1 MKKTILISIILLF
14 IAASDMSA
22 CTTAVISGKYT
33 KDGRP
38 LLWKHRDTWFVKNK
52 IMQFDDGKYPYTGL
66 VNSLDTAGSSI
77 WIGYNSTGFGIMNSA
92 SYNLNNDTIT
102 QSGLEGRLMKE
113 ALQTCANVDEFEQF
127 LLDMPEPRRLEANF
141 GVIDGNGGAAYFEL
155 GNYKVIKIDANDPI
169 IAPNG
174 YVIRTNYSF
183 NGIAGEGGG
192 YIRYV
197 TANKVLDEA
206 VKSNELSAQTIIQKA
221 SRNLTHSLTEDN
233 LWDYENL
240 KAGESQMVFFMDY
253 IPRSGSSSS
262 CVVEGV
268 KPGENPNLSTM
279 WTVLGWPLASVT
291 IPVFI
296 NKNADIPDVLTY
308 NEEIGDAPLCNFA
321 LTLKDECYS
330 QKWGT
335 SKKYYLDVNK
345 LLNVDGTGIMQ
356 QNIAL
361 DNALFDQSYDLL
373 NRWREEGMS
382 EQELSEFYKN
392 VDNQVKMHYSTTYGL
407 SVD

>member
-1 MKKTILISIILLF
+1 
-14 IAASDMSA
+14 
-22 CTTAVISGKYT
+22 
-33 KDGRP
+33 
-38 LLWKHRDTWFVKNK
+38 
-52 IMQFDDGKYPYTGL
+52 
-66 VNSLDTAGSSI
+66 
-77 WIGYNSTGFGIMNSA
+77 
-92 SYNLNNDTIT
+92 
-102 QSGLEGRLMKE
+102 
-113 ALQTCANVDEFEQF
+113 
-127 LLDMPEPRRLEANF
+127 MPEPRRLEANF

-155 GNYKVIKIDANDPI
+155 GNFKVIKIDANDPI

-206 VKSNELSAQTIIQKA
+206 VKSNELTAQTIIQKA
-221 SRNLTHSLTEDN
+221 SRNLTHSLTGDN

-240 KAGESQMVFFMDY
+240 KAGENKMVFFMDY

-268 KPGENPNLSTM
+268 TPGENPNLATM

-308 NEEIGDAPLCNFA
+308 NEEIDDAPLCNFA
-321 LTLKDECYS
+321 LTLKGECYS

-335 SKKYYLDVNK
+335 SKKYYLNVNK
-345 LLNVDGTGIMQ
+345 LLNADGTGIMQ

-361 DNALFDQSYDLL
+361 DNALFKQSYDMI
-373 NRWREEGMS
+373 RKWREEGMS
-382 EQELSEFYKN
+382 EQDLSEFYKN
-392 VDNQVKMHYSTTYGL
+392 VDDQVKLHYSTTYGL